1 MFEEE
6 YAKNQIICWT
16 TCFTVALQKYQVK
29 VSHAKI
35 SRIFSPNK
43 NASTEPHNYPL
54 NLFFSLNKDLVCFW
68 HVFFF
73 LNVSHNISQNMTF
86 WKDDSKNCRNVIP
99 FWTANPCLVQVYP
112 VVICIMKSTAFS
124 NARHIK
130 WKTLIFLQPTQLES
144 GQLVTNAPCNGISSS
159 CYIFP
164 VVFSYQPQLLS
175 IVNTPFWKQ

>member
-73 LNVSHNISQNMTF
+73 LMLATIFHKIWHFEKMIQ
-86 WKDDSKNCRNVIP
+86 K
-99 FWTANPCLVQVYP
+99 TAEMSFLFELRILV
-112 VVICIMKSTAFS
+112 
-124 NARHIK
+124 
-130 WKTLIFLQPTQLES
+130 
-144 GQLVTNAPCNGISSS
+144 
-159 CYIFP
+159 
-164 VVFSYQPQLLS
+164 
-175 IVNTPFWKQ
+175 